1 MICPHHSPHNKEPN
15 VRSSNINTDP
25 ANESSNKENVV
36 NKNIIIKPSTDNS
49 IVIKK
54 GDAATLASNQT
65 NTTASSSKDNSKTE
79 GANSD
84 NDSSI
89 ASSVDSE
96 IFRTQVTTC
105 SITQDSFR
113 KELSAAMKVITLR
126 GDSRDGKPS
135 QQPRRRRALGDIS
148 NQKAS
153 SQSKKI
159 SSKKGRAPRRT
170 VLPLK

>member
-36 NKNIIIKPSTDNS
+36 NKNNIIKPSTDNS

-79 GANSD
+79 GPSSD
-84 NDSSI
+84 DDSSI

-113 KELSAAMKVITLR
+113 KEF
-126 GDSRDGKPS
+126 
-135 QQPRRRRALGDIS
+135 QQ
-148 NQKAS
+148 Q
-153 SQSKKI
+153 
-159 SSKKGRAPRRT
+159 
-170 VLPLK
+170 